1 MNYWLKEIDGK
12 YSQLLTICFYFIGFI
27 SNTVV
32 FFIIDNDR
40 IHAGSSFVMTLFLL
54 TSPVFSALLY
64 ESLCSYLKFK
74 FNALIVTSIFITNL
88 IVITLIFI

>member
-12 YSQLLTICFYFIGFI
+12 NAQLLTISFYYIGFI
-27 SNTVV
+27 INTMV
-32 FFIIDNDR
+32 FFTIVDDK
-40 IHAGSSFVMTLFLL
+40 IHSGASFVMTLFLL

-64 ESLCSYLKFK
+64 ESLCSYSKIK
-74 FNALIVTSIFITNL
+74 FNALITVSIFITNF

>member
-1 MNYWLKEIDGK
+1 MHYWLKEIDGK
-12 YSQLLTICFYFIGFI
+12 HAQLLTVSFYLIGFI
-27 SNTVV
+27 INTLA
-32 FFIIDNDR
+32 FFIIDNDK
-40 IHAGSSFVMTLFLL
+40 IHSGASFVMTLFLL

-64 ESLCSYLKFK
+64 ENLCSYLKIE